1 MNRHVRNL
9 LTLSV
14 TATTLAA
21 CYGSAPP
28 RPAAIPL
35 PDLSGEATI
44 DVHSETTTTVEQRQ
58 KEAWTC
64 PAGHA
69 EGSPACTVTRYDV
82 AEPVTRTE
90 TRATYGAETISYAQ
104 FKVLTDPDYD
114 AKVAR
119 LDRMRERCKGA
130 NTPRWVGAGLMI
142 GGAVGW
148 MASAY
153 GKVFAQVGTG
163 MLVGGGV
170 SYAFGYYGYG
180 GKTCNEARALYNDLD
195 LAEEAAWDSVYG
207 ADTAAEMKRLA
218 EEFNTGGRRRAPTE
232 SLSFGAR

>member
-1 MNRHVRNL
+1 MKRPVL
-9 LTLSV
+9 ITLILS
-14 TATTLAA
+14 TLVA

-35 PDLSGEATI
+35 PELSEEATL
-44 DVHSETTTTVEQRQ
+44 DVHSETTTTIEQRQ
-58 KEAWTC
+58 KESWTC

-69 EGSPACTVTRYDV
+69 EGSPACTRTTYEV

-90 TRATYGAETISYAQ
+90 TTATYGAEPISYAQ

-119 LDRMRERCKGA
+119 LDRLRERCQGA
-130 NTPRWVGAGLMI
+130 NKPRWLGAGLMI

-148 MASAY
+148 IASAY

-163 MLVGGGV
+163 MLIGGGA

-180 GKTCNEARALYNDLD
+180 GKACNEARTLFNDID
-195 LAEEAAWDSVYG
+195 YSEESEWKSVFG

-218 EEFNTGGRRRAPTE
+218 EQFNTGGARRPPGE
-232 SLSFGAR
+232 SLSFDP